1 MLSLFRPYSL
11 AIIVLYFLASY
22 PQLQPSQLEHM
33 THGRDDRKTII
44 CDLFLTW
51 RYASIA
57 TYVQLQVEL
66 LDQGVDAGIDGRQV
80 TM

>member
-1 MLSLFRPYSL
+1 
-11 AIIVLYFLASY
+11 
-22 PQLQPSQLEHM
+22 M

-44 CDLFLTW
+44 CDLFLAQQ
-51 RYASIA
+51 YASIA
-57 TYVQLQVEL
+57 AYVQLQVEL